1 MHKPTL
7 EEIAKA
13 KTSKGGFNKEDLER
27 WGIPWPPKKGWL
39 KKLVKGTRTS
49 SLSVAKPHRKKRNH
63 EHRPTQKRS
72 VYKTEAWKRLRY
84 EVLTEQKSTCQL
96 CGATPLDGV
105 RMNLDHIYPLNSHP
119 HLALV
124 KSNLRVLCSSCNW
137 GKGGRNPDDY
147 EGTADADNVTDEWA
161 IPWDRF
167 DKF

>member
-1 MHKPTL
+1 MRYERFDPTAA
-7 EEIAKA
+7 EENRLRQQRYHAKRKA
-13 KTSKGGFNKEDLER
+13 KRLAKRERRRARKE
-27 WGIPWPPKKGWL
+27 
-39 KKLVKGTRTS
+39 
-49 SLSVAKPHRKKRNH
+49 
-63 EHRPTQKRS
+63 QKRQQSTQPATRPGKQRHAKRSS

-105 RMNLDHIYPLNSHP
+105 RMNVDHIYPLNSHP

-147 EGTADADNVTDEWA
+147 EGTMRQIPSSKNGLFLGTDSRSS
-161 IPWDRF
+161 D
-167 DKF
+167 